1 MWTNVEGVFRLHI
14 MQECRRCT
22 PVSNEDPERIFHTI
36 FSSRHFDQK
45 RQQKEHMSESM
56 QEFYTVLDELVGD
69 QSVDQV
75 RLEFEKLIQALK
87 KSRENEKRLM
97 SKCREL
103 NAEIVSSSTKVS
115 AALQLSQDDQTT
127 ITSLKRELD
136 KAWKM
141 VDAANDKEKR
151 DKEAIKNLKDEI
163 AKLMEQAKQ
172 SVPSAEQEQ
181 IDLLNPIEALTKE
194 RDQLL
199 TTAEDLREKLKETIR
214 QTTGN

>member
-1 MWTNVEGVFRLHI
+1 
-14 MQECRRCT
+14 
-22 PVSNEDPERIFHTI
+22 
-36 FSSRHFDQK
+36 
-45 RQQKEHMSESM
+45 MSESM

-69 QSVDQV
+69 QSMDQV

-127 ITSLKRELD
+127 IASLKRVPYPQHMPHFRLHVVLLWLNVGDSVFSLFYRQELD

-151 DKEAIKNLKDEI
+151 DKDTIRNLKDEI
-163 AKLMEQAKQ
+163 AKLIKQAEQ
-172 SVPSAEQEQ
+172 SVPSAEQQ
-181 IDLLNPIEALTKE
+181 Q
-194 RDQLL
+194 R
-199 TTAEDLREKLKETIR
+199 
-214 QTTGN
+214 